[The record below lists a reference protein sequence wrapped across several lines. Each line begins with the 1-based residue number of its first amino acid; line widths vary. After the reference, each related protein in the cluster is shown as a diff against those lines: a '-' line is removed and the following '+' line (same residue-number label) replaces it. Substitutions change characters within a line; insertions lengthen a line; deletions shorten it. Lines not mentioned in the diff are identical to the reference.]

1 MKNYLMNTY
10 NRKNISFVKGK
21 GVLIANDAKMDVD
34 EMLLCHTQVLLR
46 IDSGKKLQ
54 YLTKKDV
61 DRLLDWEPEKYRQSL
76 EN

>member
-1 MKNYLMNTY
+1 M
-10 NRKNISFVKGK
+10 
-21 GVLIANDAKMDVD
+21 LIANDAKMDVD
-34 EMLLCHTQVLLR
+34 EMLLCHSEVLLR

-54 YLTKKDV
+54 YLTEKDV